1 MKDFADEDHEQEKR
15 INLLRD
21 KHREMGD
28 IIEMVE
34 ATPRHQKSAAVRTV
48 SDRMTELDREM
59 TLCWQKI
66 IVQRQKVNEA
76 ISQTLPIENLS
87 LQIYG

>member
-1 MKDFADEDHEQEKR
+1 MKEYADEDQEQEKR
-15 INLLRD
+15 IKVLQQ
-21 KHREMGD
+21 KHEEIGS

-59 TLCWQKI
+59 TLCWQ
-66 IVQRQKVNEA
+66 
-76 ISQTLPIENLS
+76 
-87 LQIYG
+87 